1 MKRVIFMR
9 HSKAEPMDDEMS
21 DFDRQLAEKG
31 RNDAGIMSTVL
42 QSNSIR
48 PDLILSSSALR
59 AYQTALTVADRMSIN
74 PGKVKKHTD
83 LYEDVTTSDILEH
96 ITTSVDS
103 VKTLMIVGH
112 NPWISN
118 VAVALSQNFDDIL
131 PTSGVLV
138 LDFKV
143 DFWDEVIPGEGKT
156 RLYDF
161 PKNHR
166 N

>member
-9 HSKAEPMDDEMS
+9 HAKAEPMDDEMT

-31 RNDAGIMSTVL
+31 RNDAGIISSVL
-42 QSNSIR
+42 QNNGIK

-59 AYQTALTVADRMSIN
+59 AYQTALIISERIGLN
-74 PGKVKKHTD
+74 PGKVKKHDD
-83 LYEDVTTSDILEH
+83 LYEDVTTSDILEY

-118 VAVALSQNFDDIL
+118 VAVALSQNFDEIF
-131 PTSGVLV
+131 PTSGLLV

-143 DFWDEVIPGEGKT
+143 DFWDEVIPGDGKT

-161 PKNHR
+161 PKNYR